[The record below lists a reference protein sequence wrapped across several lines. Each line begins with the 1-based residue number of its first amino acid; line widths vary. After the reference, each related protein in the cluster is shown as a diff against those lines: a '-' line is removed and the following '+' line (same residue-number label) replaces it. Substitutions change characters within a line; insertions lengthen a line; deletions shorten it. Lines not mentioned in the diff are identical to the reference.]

1 MAPETS
7 VTKIGAWECGKIS
20 GKGRFLSELGLLEI
34 ARKGIDEPD
43 SAQPRPGLKVLAEN
57 NIQLVQFG
65 DRPELSVPEAEAVIP
80 HGASSSDH
88 NGRGYQKDVPG
99 SRMTF

>member
-65 DRPELSVPEAEAVIP
+65 EQQRSQRAGSPTECPRLP
-80 HGASSSDH
+80 HGPEEF
-88 NGRGYQKDVPG
+88 R
-99 SRMTF
+99 